1 MCNAYLDRL
10 SSWLRDLLE
19 SLPQQYID
27 LAKIEAARATAR
39 LYLKAF
45 IRSYQEN
52 KRYQFSDSGLEQ
64 VIEDMRTISVWL
76 MELFK
81 NVSDAVEEQQLLLFL
96 GSFISCPP
104 TDLLQMYAL
113 SLQTFGTQ
121 YALEIYDLMRLM
133 IKIRSDCTSKTR
145 KGMLAL
151 CAEFNVQLQ
160 SVVAADSR
168 ALGGASK
175 KRPAFLS
182 VFSDLCPKVGVEH
195 CTGV

>member
-1 MCNAYLDRL
+1 M
-10 SSWLRDLLE
+10 E
-19 SLPQQYID
+19 SLPIQYVE

-39 LYLKAF
+39 MYLKTF

-52 KRYQFSDSGLEQ
+52 KRSQFSGSGLEQ
-64 VIEDMRTISVWL
+64 VIEDMRTISVSL
-76 MELFK
+76 MELFN

-96 GSFISCPP
+96 GSFISCPQA
-104 TDLLQMYAL
+104 DLLQMYAL
-113 SLQTFGTQ
+113 SLQIFGTQ

-133 IKIRSDCTSKTR
+133 VKIRIDCSAKTR

-151 CAEFNVQLQ
+151 CAEFNLQLQ
-160 SVVAADSR
+160 CVVAADGR

-175 KRPAFLS
+175 KRPVFLS

-195 CTGV
+195 CTGLSSYYLFSAFPF